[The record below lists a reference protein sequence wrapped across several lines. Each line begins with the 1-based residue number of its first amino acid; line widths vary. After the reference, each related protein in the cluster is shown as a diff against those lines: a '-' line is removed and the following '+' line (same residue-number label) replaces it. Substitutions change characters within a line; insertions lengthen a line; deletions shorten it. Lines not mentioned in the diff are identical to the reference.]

1 MEKILAKFLLITTMT
16 LLFSC
21 GKSDSGGAENL
32 GAHTKTDT
40 IKEGEMETQ
49 EDSAKTSINGEE
61 KHAIRK
67 IAFLIENEL
76 RKNKV
81 FYLSS
86 RANILEDDDCRVLRE
101 TYRKL
106 EIDGYKMTAT
116 EVSDYFIYTKKEGRS
131 PNECE
136 RHDLDRTTHVRNG
149 IFTLDD
155 LTNEIEL
162 IYLDNKSIYYSIG
175 VSNLSINLK
184 SSTMLGKSVT
194 LELDL
199 THQSSERKDS
209 VVFLQIY
216 QDYSFFLFK
225 LTKLKGEDVISKI
238 RFDYIPR
245 GSDSG
250 AERKFNL
257 LAGTQEIKIEDTAE
271 YLPIFK

>member
-1 MEKILAKFLLITTMT
+1 MT

-21 GKSDSGGAENL
+21 GKNDSGGAEKL
-32 GAHTKTDT
+32 DAPTITDT
-40 IKEGEMETQ
+40 IKEGKIETQ
-49 EDSAKTSINGEE
+49 EDSTKTSINGEE
-61 KHAIRK
+61 KHAIRR
-67 IAFLIENEL
+67 IAFLIESEL

-86 RANILEDDDCRVLRE
+86 MANILEDDDCRVLRE

-106 EIDGYKMTAT
+106 EINGYKMTAT
-116 EVSDYFIYTKKEGRS
+116 EVSDYFIYTKKESRS

-136 RHDLDRTTHVRNG
+136 RHDLDRTTYVRNG

-162 IYLDNKSIYYSIG
+162 IYLNNKSIYYSIG

-184 SSTMLGKSVT
+184 NSTMFGKSVT

-209 VVFLQIY
+209 VVFSQIY

-225 LTKLKGEDVISKI
+225 LTKLKEEDVISKT

-245 GSDSG
+245 GSDSV

-257 LAGTQEIKIEDTAE
+257 FAHNQGSKTENSADYISL
-271 YLPIFK
+271 F